1 MAGGR
6 RRLGKVCGEG
16 GAVPSQSGEGKA
28 GLEEGGERRWELP
41 EGERTPEQSPGREG
55 DTRPGR
61 RWGLRCWTRCFYS
74 SVLCAV
80 SGVSDLLVPC
90 ERRGESGS
98 CWGGTEGHNK

>member
-1 MAGGR
+1 M
-6 RRLGKVCGEG
+6 L
-16 GAVPSQSGEGKA
+16 SQSGEGKA

-80 SGVSDLLVPC
+80 SGVSDLLLPC

-98 CWGGTEGHNK
+98 CWGGAQRAIISKLCTSHIMTDQRSPRH